1 MAPAAGGDGESG
13 ESGDGGDNFL
23 GNFWDNLIETA
34 PEEDAVESGDEI
46 EDASAGED
54 LFSDDEAPLDDE
66 FDIFTDDDDEEEEV
80 FIGEEEEE
88 EEDVFED

>member
-34 PEEDAVESGDEI
+34 PEEDTADIGDEI
-46 EDASAGED
+46 EDASAGDD
-54 LFSDDEAPLDDE
+54 LFA
-66 FDIFTDDDDEEEEV
+66 DDDALLYQ
-80 FIGEEEEE
+80 
-88 EEDVFED
+88 